1 MRRVR
6 FIFDLSDTQMIELFA
21 HTGVTVTRAQISDWL
36 KKDEDP
42 NYVDCSDTELA
53 LFLNGLIIEKRGRKD
68 GPQPEPESKLT
79 NNIIFIKLKIAL
91 NLKAEDVLNI
101 LNHVDFWLSKHE
113 LSAFF
118 RKPGHKHF
126 RDRKSVV

>member
-53 LFLNGLIIEKRGRKD
+53 LF
-68 GPQPEPESKLT
+68 
-79 NNIIFIKLKIAL
+79 
-91 NLKAEDVLNI
+91 
-101 LNHVDFWLSKHE
+101 
-113 LSAFF
+113 
-118 RKPGHKHF
+118 
-126 RDRKSVV
+126 